1 MYQIPMKVS
10 KFYFILVLLL
20 QVGLSP
26 LFAQTSDEKF
36 RKPIVESIKKI
47 EEIFKVTIEDK
58 RKLLEGKE
66 LNYADWRIQQ
76 GNLEISLTQILAP
89 FDLTFYKEAD
99 GKYIIRK
106 FEYHKVSVSKGQ
118 DKLNY
123 LSTLYSNA
131 KDWEVR
137 RNEIKKCMFTSLGLD
152 KAPATPKSKPILTP
166 KRNYGDYTVENI
178 GLEILPGV
186 YVTGSIYKPYPLKGK
201 HPIVLTPDGHF
212 LDERYR
218 KDEQY
223 RCAILAKMGAIVV
236 GYDLFAW
243 GESKLQF
250 PVATHQNSIAST
262 VEVLS
267 GIRLLDYLV
276 QLKEADPS
284 RIGVTG
290 GSGGGSHTM
299 FLAALDDRVT
309 VSAPVVMVS
318 SYFSGGCPCESG
330 RGIHLCV
337 NGTNNAEIAAI
348 AAPRPQLLISDGEDW
363 TKDVPQ
369 VEFPFIQRTYGFY
382 DKKGMV
388 QNAHFAQEGHDY
400 GVSKRMALYPFM
412 AQHLGLNM
420 DKVKN
425 SQGEID
431 ESTCVMEPKE
441 KLLVF
446 GNQGE
451 KFPATALKDI
461 DQLYEMF
468 GEKNNKEHEVSK

>member
-1 MYQIPMKVS
+1 MKVQ
-10 KFYFILVLLL
+10 KIQWIGVLFLSLIFPKL
-20 QVGLSP
+20 Q
-26 LFAQTSDEKF
+26 AQTSDEKF
-36 RKPIVESIKKI
+36 REPIVETIKKI
-47 EEIFKVTIEDK
+47 EKIFNVTIEDK
-58 RKLLEGKE
+58 RKLLDGKE

-76 GNLEISLTQILAP
+76 GNLEISLTNLLAP

-118 DKLNY
+118 DRLTY
-123 LSTLYSNA
+123 LTTLYSNV

-137 RNEIKKCMFTSLGLD
+137 RAEIKKCMFTSLGLD
-152 KAPATPKSKPILTP
+152 KAPPSPKTKPIITN
-166 KRNYGDYTVENI
+166 KRNYGDYSIENI

-201 HPIVLTPDGHF
+201 HPIVITPDGHF
-212 LDERYR
+212 FDERYR

-223 RCAILAKMGAIVV
+223 RCAMLAKMGAIVV

-250 PVATHQNSIAST
+250 PVETHQNSIAST

-267 GIRLLDYLV
+267 GIRLLDYLS
-276 QLKEADPS
+276 QLKEADPT
-284 RIGVTG
+284 RVGVTG

-330 RGIHLCV
+330 RGLHLCA
-337 NGTNNAEIAAI
+337 NGTNNAEIASI
-348 AAPRPQLLISDGEDW
+348 TAPRPQLIISDGEDW
-363 TKDVPQ
+363 TKDVPE

-382 DKKGMV
+382 NQKGAV
-388 QNAHFAQEGHDY
+388 QNAHFPKEGHDY

-412 AQHLGLNM
+412 AKYLGLNLAR
-420 DKVKN
+420 VKN
-425 SQGEID
+425 KKGAID
-431 ESTCVMEPKE
+431 ESSCVIEPKE

-446 GNQGE
+446 GNNGE
-451 KFPATALKDI
+451 NFPVNALKDI
-461 DQLYEMF
+461 DKLYEMF
-468 GEKNNKEHEVSK
+468 GEKNNKEYEVKK

>member
-1 MYQIPMKVS
+1 MKVQ
-10 KFYFILVLLL
+10 KIQWIGVLFLSLIFPKL
-20 QVGLSP
+20 Q
-26 LFAQTSDEKF
+26 AQTSDEKF
-36 RKPIVESIKKI
+36 REPIVETIKKI
-47 EEIFKVTIEDK
+47 EKIFNVTIEDK

-76 GNLEISLTQILAP
+76 GNLEISLTNLLAP

-106 FEYHKVSVSKGQ
+106 FEYHKVSTAKGQ
-118 DKLNY
+118 DRLAY
-123 LSTLYSNA
+123 LTTLYSNA

-137 RNEIKKCMFTSLGLD
+137 RAEIKKCMFTSLGLD
-152 KAPATPKSKPILTP
+152 KAPPTPKSKPILTP

-186 YVTGSIYKPYPLKGK
+186 YVTGSIYKPYPLKRK
-201 HPIVLTPDGHF
+201 HPIVITPDGHF
-212 LDERYR
+212 FDERYR

-223 RCAILAKMGAIVV
+223 RCAMLAKMGAIVV

-250 PVATHQNSIAST
+250 PVETHQNSIAST

-267 GIRLLDYLV
+267 GIRLLDYLSS
-276 QLKEADPS
+276 LKEADPT
-284 RIGVTG
+284 RVGVTG

-330 RGIHLCV
+330 RGLHLCA
-337 NGTNNAEIAAI
+337 NGTNNAEIASI
-348 AAPRPQLLISDGEDW
+348 TAPRPQLIISDGEDW
-363 TKDVPQ
+363 TKDVPE

-382 DKKGMV
+382 NQKGAV
-388 QNAHFAQEGHDY
+388 QNAHFPKEGHDY

-412 AQHLGLNM
+412 AKYLGLNLA
-420 DKVKN
+420 KVKN
-425 SQGEID
+425 EKGEIN

-446 GNQGE
+446 GPQGE
-451 KFPATALKDI
+451 KFPTTALKDI
-461 DQLYEMF
+461 DKLYEMF
-468 GEKNNKEHEVSK
+468 GEKNNKEYEVKK

>member
-1 MYQIPMKVS
+1 MKVQ
-10 KFYFILVLLL
+10 KIQWIWVLFLSLIFPKL
-20 QVGLSP
+20 Q
-26 LFAQTSDEKF
+26 AQTSDEKF
-36 RKPIVESIKKI
+36 REPIVETIKKI
-47 EEIFKVTIEDK
+47 EKIFNVTIEDK
-58 RKLLEGKE
+58 RKLLDGKE

-76 GNLEISLTQILAP
+76 GNFEISLTNLLSP

-118 DKLNY
+118 DRLTY
-123 LSTLYSNA
+123 LTTLYSNV

-137 RNEIKKCMFTSLGLD
+137 RAEIKKCMFTSLGLD
-152 KAPATPKSKPILTP
+152 KAPPSPKTKPIITN
-166 KRNYGDYTVENI
+166 KRNYGDYSIENI

-201 HPIVLTPDGHF
+201 HPIVITPDGHF
-212 LDERYR
+212 FDERYR

-223 RCAILAKMGAIVV
+223 RCAMLAKMGAIVV

-250 PVATHQNSIAST
+250 PVETHQNSIAST

-267 GIRLLDYLV
+267 GIRLLDYLSS
-276 QLKEADPS
+276 LKEADPT
-284 RIGVTG
+284 RVGVTG

-330 RGIHLCV
+330 RGLHLCA
-337 NGTNNAEIAAI
+337 NGTNNAEIASI
-348 AAPRPQLLISDGEDW
+348 TAPRPQLIISDGEDW
-363 TKDVPQ
+363 TKDVPE

-382 DKKGMV
+382 NQKGAV
-388 QNAHFAQEGHDY
+388 QSAHFPKEGHDY

-412 AQHLGLNM
+412 AKYLGLNLA
-420 DKVKN
+420 KVKN
-425 SQGEID
+425 EKGAID
-431 ESTCVMEPKE
+431 ESSCVIEPKE

-446 GNQGE
+446 GPQGE
-451 KFPATALKDI
+451 KFPTTALKDI
-461 DQLYEMF
+461 DKLYEMF
-468 GEKNNKEHEVSK
+468 GEKNNKEYEVKK